1 MNPVSML
8 LHRMFGQPRGIAGH
22 IGGRLMTGKDKR
34 AMAEWVLS
42 EMAIEPTDRILEVGF
57 GPGLGIEVASA
68 ATPDGFVAGIDYS
81 HEMVEMAR
89 KRNAVAVDAGNVDLR
104 YDSADEIPSEDAVF
118 DKIFSINSMQ
128 VWPDAAAG
136 LREMRRVLKPG
147 GRIAIAFTPI
157 AGQSRDELR
166 PLLEMVGFDDIR
178 VEEREIGVC
187 AIAEKTS
194 K

>member
-1 MNPVSML
+1 
-8 LHRMFGQPRGIAGH
+8 MFGVPHGIVGR

-42 EMAIEPTDRILEVGF
+42 EMAVEPTDRILEVGF
-57 GPGLGIEVASA
+57 GPGLGIQVASA

-89 KRNAVAVDAGNVDLR
+89 KRNTAAVETGHVDLR
-104 YDSADEIPSEDAVF
+104 YGPADEIPSEDAVF
-118 DKIFSINSMQ
+118 DEIFSINSMQ
-128 VWPDAAAG
+128 VWPDATAG
-136 LREMRRVLKPG
+136 LTEMRRVLISG

-166 PLLEMVGFDDIR
+166 PLLIKAGFDKIR
-178 VEEREIGVC
+178 VEEREIGIC
-187 AIAEKTS
+187 AIAEKKTDS
-194 K
+194 Q